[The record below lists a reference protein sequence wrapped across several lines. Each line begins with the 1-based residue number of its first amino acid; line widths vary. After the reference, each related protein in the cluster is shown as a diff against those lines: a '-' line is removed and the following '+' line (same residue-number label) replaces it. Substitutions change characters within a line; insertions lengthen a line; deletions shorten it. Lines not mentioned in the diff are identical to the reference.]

1 MTNEIKFD
9 KKKEIW
15 KPINGFDGQ
24 YEVSNIGRV
33 RSLDRYVFCKSK
45 TKPNMFTGCIIK
57 QKKDKYGYIV
67 VGLKKNQKSYIKK
80 VHRLVAFAFIKNP
93 NNLPTVNHIDGNKEN
108 NIFENLEWVSFC
120 ENSRHRTKNMLAK
133 PKLSLD
139 KIKDILK
146 NCKVSKNQFDNKFS
160 ISEFSRKYCVDRRTV
175 SDILNGKKLYLEK
188 IK

>member
-93 NNLPTVNHIDGNKEN
+93 NNLPTVNHIDGNFT
-108 NIFENLEWVSFC
+108 IF
-120 ENSRHRTKNMLAK
+120 
-133 PKLSLD
+133 
-139 KIKDILK
+139 
-146 NCKVSKNQFDNKFS
+146 
-160 ISEFSRKYCVDRRTV
+160 
-175 SDILNGKKLYLEK
+175 
-188 IK
+188 